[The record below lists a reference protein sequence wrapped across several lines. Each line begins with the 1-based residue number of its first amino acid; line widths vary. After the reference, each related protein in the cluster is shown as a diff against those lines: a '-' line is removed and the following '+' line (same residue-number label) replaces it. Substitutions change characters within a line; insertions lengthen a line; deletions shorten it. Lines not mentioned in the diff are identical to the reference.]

1 MSWDEFMDMDP
12 QEVTNAVLFS
22 GMPKE
27 VVDEI
32 WIKKRDAFDVY
43 K

>member
-1 MSWDEFMDMDP
+1 MSWEEFMDMDA

-27 VVDEI
+27 VVNEI
-32 WIKKRDAFDVY
+32 WIKKREAFEVF
-43 K
+43 